1 VRNASY
7 LALLF
12 GVLFAAGCGKSGIAP
27 PRVEADTFKD
37 SQYYQ
42 SLRGMGSTVAFG
54 DLLAGLAP
62 ADRAKYIRKS
72 AEEESPARI
81 YGLKAAYERFVND
94 PDPEVAAAA
103 KEALAKVPSKDELE
117 ALNKEELEK
126 LKPQ

>member
-7 LALLF
+7 LALLC
-12 GVLFAAGCGKSGIAP
+12 GVLFAAGCGKSGIAQP
-27 PRVEADTFKD
+27 NVEADTFKD

-42 SLRGMGSTVAFG
+42 SLMGMGSTTRFENY
-54 DLLAGLAP
+54 LSGLTP
-62 ADRAKYIRKS
+62 PDRAKYIRKS
-72 AEEESPARI
+72 IEEESPVRI

-94 PDPEVAAAA
+94 PDPDVAAAA

-126 LKPQ
+126 LKPH

>member
-12 GVLFAAGCGKSGIAP
+12 CVLFAAGCGKSEIAP
-27 PRVEADTFKD
+27 PNAESDTFKD

-42 SLRGMGSTVAFG
+42 SLMGIGSTAKFG
-54 DLLAGLAP
+54 NYLNGVAP

-72 AEEESPARI
+72 IEEESPARL
-81 YGLKAAYERFVND
+81 YGLKAAYERFAND

-103 KEALAKVPSKDELE
+103 KEALAKVPPKEDLE

-126 LKPQ
+126 LKAK

>member
-1 VRNASY
+1 MRNASY

-27 PRVEADTFKD
+27 PNVESDTFKD

-42 SLRGMGSTVAFG
+42 SLMGMGSNTSYGNF
-54 DLLAGLAP
+54 LAGLTP
-62 ADRAKYIRKS
+62 PERAKYIRKS

-94 PDPEVAAAA
+94 PDPDVAAAA
-103 KEALAKVPSKDELE
+103 KEALAKVPSKDELD

-126 LKPQ
+126 LKAH